1 MTPELPLRLLAFLCL
16 LSASP
21 AATALCVA
29 RNASDSVPLPTPSS
43 PSSNANIIPPSP
55 TRRNPQASAQPGP
68 SFPVADDAIAAL
80 CGKTD
85 YPDVCVSWV
94 RQLGGSVGGGPA
106 HDALGVL
113 SLQMQACRAK
123 VDAARAEV
131 SAAVVKPGTDPRTA
145 SNLQVCSDSYD
156 DAVDNLD
163 DAEAAVK
170 ANDKGTMNSMLSAL
184 VTDFS
189 TCEDSFSEM
198 NAKSPQAATD
208 DLLTKMASNC
218 LALAS
223 LL

>member
-1 MTPELPLRLLAFLCL
+1 MTPELHLRLLAFLCL

-29 RNASDSVPLPTPSS
+29 RNASNSVPLPTPSS
-43 PSSNANIIPPSP
+43 PSSNSNIIPPSLP
-55 TRRNPQASAQPGP
+55 GRNPPAAARPGP
-68 SFPVADDAIAAL
+68 SLPVGDDAISAL

-85 YPDVCVSWV
+85 YPDVCVTWV
-94 RQLGGSVGGGPA
+94 RQLGGSGGGGAA
-106 HDALGVL
+106 HDPLGVL
-113 SLQMQACRAK
+113 SLQMQACRGKVEAAK
-123 VDAARAEV
+123 AEV
-131 SAAVVKPGTDPRTA
+131 STAVVKPGTDPRTA

-156 DAVDNLD
+156 DAMDNLD
-163 DAEAAVK
+163 DAEEAVK

-198 NAKSPQAATD
+198 NAQSPQAATD